1 MAGKLAVVTGASSGI
16 GYHLAACAVRAGYDV
31 VIVADEPEIRTAASD
46 LAALGGQVEAVEAD
60 LSSLEGVD
68 RLLATV
74 DGRRID
80 VLCANAGN
88 SKGGPFLDQPVEV
101 WRRSVDTNVT
111 GTVYLIQRVLS
122 AMIRHGGGKVLVT
135 GSIVGFIPGPFNA
148 IYNAT
153 KAFIVNFTEALRN
166 EIKEEKGVTLTTL
179 MPGPTETE
187 FFARADMLDTN
198 VGQSRKD
205 DPAEVARKGW
215 DAMMAGEGHI
225 VPGLANKAQV
235 AGSGVVPQSVLAEAH
250 RKIAEP
256 GSADR

>member
-1 MAGKLAVVTGASSGI
+1 MAGKFAIVTGASTGI
-16 GYHLAACAVRAGYDV
+16 GYHLAACAAREGYDV
-31 VIVADEPEIRTAASD
+31 LIVADEPAIHSAATK
-46 LAALGGQVEAVEAD
+46 LAAEGAQVQAVEAD
-60 LSSLEGVD
+60 LSTLEGVD
-68 RLLATV
+68 TLLAAA
-74 DGRRID
+74 DGRTID

-88 SKGGPFLDQPVEV
+88 SKGGPFLDQSLAD

-111 GTVYLIQRVLS
+111 GTVYLLQRVLS
-122 AMIRHGGGKVLVT
+122 AMVRHGEGKVLVT

-153 KAFIVNFTEALRN
+153 KAFIDNFTEALRN
-166 EIKEEKGVTLTTL
+166 ELKEQKGVTLTTL

-198 VGQSRKD
+198 VGQSKKD

-215 DAMMAGEGHI
+215 DAMKAGEGHI
-225 VPGLANKAQV
+225 TTGLKNKLQV

>member
-16 GYHLAACAVRAGYDV
+16 GYHLAACAVQDGYDV
-31 VIVADEPEIRTAASD
+31 VIVADEPEIRSAASE
-46 LAALGGQVEAVEAD
+46 LAGQGGQVQAIEAD

-68 RLLATV
+68 TLLAAV
-74 DGRRID
+74 GGRRID

-88 SKGGPFLDQPVEV
+88 SKGGPFLDQSVEI

-111 GTVYLIQRVLS
+111 GTVYLLQRVLS
-122 AMIRHGGGKVLVT
+122 AMIRQGEGKVLVT

-166 EIKEEKGVTLTTL
+166 EIKEQKGVTLTTL

-187 FFARADMLDTN
+187 FFARADMLDTR
-198 VGQSRKD
+198 VGASKKD

-215 DAMMAGEGHI
+215 DAMLAGEGHI

-235 AGSGVVPQSVLAEAH
+235 AGAGVVPQSVLAEAH

>member
-1 MAGKLAVVTGASSGI
+1 MTNRFAIVTGASTGI
-16 GYHLAACAVRAGYDV
+16 GYHLAACAAAEGYDLL
-31 VIVADEPEIRTAASD
+31 IVADEPAIHTAASKLAADGAQVKAVQAD
-46 LAALGGQVEAVEAD
+46 LAT
-60 LSSLEGVD
+60 LEGVD
-68 RLLATV
+68 TLLAAA

-88 SKGGPFLDQPVEV
+88 SMGGPFLDQSVEV

-111 GTVYLIQRVLS
+111 GTVYLLQRVLS
-122 AMIRHGGGKVLVT
+122 AMVRHGEGKVLVT

-153 KAFIVNFTEALRN
+153 KAFIDNFTEALRN
-166 EIKEEKGVTLTTL
+166 ELKEQKGVTLTTL

-198 VGQSRKD
+198 VGQSKKD
-205 DPAEVARKGW
+205 DPAWVARKGW
-215 DAMMAGEGHI
+215 DAMKAGEGHI
-225 VPGLANKAQV
+225 TTGLKNKLQV
-235 AGSGVVPQSVLAEAH
+235 AGAGVVPQSVLAEAH

>member
-1 MAGKLAVVTGASSGI
+1 MAQKLAIVTGASTGI
-16 GYHLAACAVRAGYDV
+16 GYHLAACAAEAGYDLL
-31 VIVADEPEIRTAASD
+31 IVADEPAIHTAASR
-46 LAALGGQVEAVEAD
+46 LAAMGAQVQPVEAD
-60 LSSLEGVD
+60 LATLEGVD
-68 RLLATV
+68 TLLAATG
-74 DGRRID
+74 GRRID

-88 SKGGPFLDQPVEV
+88 SKGGPFLDQSLED

-111 GTVYLIQRVLS
+111 GTVYLLQRVLS
-122 AMIRHGGGKVLVT
+122 AMVRHGEGKILVT

-166 EIKEEKGVTLTTL
+166 EIKEQKGVTLTTL

-187 FFARADMLDTN
+187 FFARADMLDTR
-198 VGQSRKD
+198 VGASEKD

-215 DAMMAGEGHI
+215 DAMIAGEGHI

-235 AGSGVVPQSVLAEAH
+235 AGAGVVPQSVLAEAH